1 MNNKIVISG
10 GYPLSGHIRASG
22 AKNAVLPILAATLLG
37 EGNSHIQHVPHLH
50 DVTTMNELL
59 AHMGAR
65 LTVGAHSDIHINTD
79 HLQNHTAPFEIVRTM
94 RASILALGPL
104 LARYGQ
110 AKVSLPG
117 GCQIGARPVDLH
129 IKGLKAMGAD
139 IEVSDGYINAYCKRL
154 QGARIIMDKVTVTG
168 TENILMAACMAQGET
183 LIENAAIEPE
193 VVDLGKY
200 LIAMGAKIEGLGT
213 AKIRVQG
220 TDKLQG
226 VAHQVMPDRIEVG
239 TFLVAVAMTGGAI
252 TVTNS
257 NPEDLDAVLMKLT
270 EAGAEITTTENTI
283 KLDMQGKRPQP
294 VDIRTAPHPA
304 FPTDM
309 QAQFCAL
316 NAIADGT
323 SVITETLFENRFMHV
338 DELKRMGAK
347 ISVEGNQAIITGVTA
362 LSGAPVTATDLRASA
377 SLVIAGLA
385 ARGQTEVHDIHFI
398 DRGYEAIEEKL
409 NQLGAHI
416 VRQ

>member
-1 MNNKIVISG
+1 
-10 GYPLSGHIRASG
+10 
-22 AKNAVLPILAATLLG
+22 
-37 EGNSHIQHVPHLH
+37 HIQHVPHLH

-200 LIAMGAKIEGLGT
+200 
-213 AKIRVQG
+213 
-220 TDKLQG
+220 
-226 VAHQVMPDRIEVG
+226 
-239 TFLVAVAMTGGAI
+239 
-252 TVTNS
+252 
-257 NPEDLDAVLMKLT
+257 
-270 EAGAEITTTENTI
+270 
-283 KLDMQGKRPQP
+283 
-294 VDIRTAPHPA
+294 
-304 FPTDM
+304 
-309 QAQFCAL
+309 
-316 NAIADGT
+316 
-323 SVITETLFENRFMHV
+323 
-338 DELKRMGAK
+338 
-347 ISVEGNQAIITGVTA
+347 
-362 LSGAPVTATDLRASA
+362 
-377 SLVIAGLA
+377 
-385 ARGQTEVHDIHFI
+385 
-398 DRGYEAIEEKL
+398 
-409 NQLGAHI
+409 
-416 VRQ
+416 